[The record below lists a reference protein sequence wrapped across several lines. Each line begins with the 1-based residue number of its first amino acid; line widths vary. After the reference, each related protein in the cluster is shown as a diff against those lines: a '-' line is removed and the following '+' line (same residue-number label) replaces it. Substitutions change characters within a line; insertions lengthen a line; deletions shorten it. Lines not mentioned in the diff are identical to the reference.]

1 MIMSEAD
8 DEIPLLCKCCRTSG
22 RGVETSDYAVG
33 ALHWDLEEGTVCS
46 FFSVVLE
53 VLKCIS
59 ILVRGGQHV

>member
-8 DEIPLLCKCCRTSG
+8 DEIPLPCKCCRTSS

-33 ALHWDLEEGTVCS
+33 ALHWDLEEDTVCS

>member
-1 MIMSEAD
+1 MSEAD

-33 ALHWDLEEGTVCS
+33 ALHGDPEEGTVCS

-59 ILVRGGQHV
+59 ILVRGGRHV

>member
-8 DEIPLLCKCCRTSG
+8 DEIPLPCKCCRTSG
-22 RGVETSDYAVG
+22 RGLETSDYAVG
-33 ALHWDLEEGTVCS
+33 ALHWDLEEETVCS

-59 ILVRGGQHV
+59 IHVRGGSHV